1 MFTFLTVGSFRAKGT
16 RTNWQEGQRFAGNC
30 ACQTWLISEPFI
42 PACITLKMLLEGQD
56 TTVLSW
62 PAKSHRPSHSAFQAT
77 PCQDGAL

>member
-16 RTNWQEGQRFAGNC
+16 RTNWQEEQRFAGNC
-30 ACQTWLISEPFI
+30 ACQAWLISEPFI

-62 PAKSHRPSHSAFQAT
+62 PVPQALT
-77 PCQDGAL
+77 LGFSGSTMPGWSPVT